1 MTTFKDL
8 NLSKQLI
15 NALTDIGF
23 DTPTPIQ
30 EKAFP
35 VIMSG
40 KDVVGIAQTGTG
52 KTFSYLLPILRQITY
67 SEQRQP
73 RVLIVV
79 PTRELVMQ
87 VVGEIEKLS
96 KYMNVRF
103 TGVYGGGNINIQKHI
118 YISTYTLITTNDFCY

>member
-52 KTFSYLLPILRQITY
+52 KTFSYLLTLLRQISFNCCSY
-67 SEQRQP
+67 
-73 RVLIVV
+73 
-79 PTRELVMQ
+79 TRISNASSWRNRKAQQIHECSFYRR
-87 VVGEIEKLS
+87 IW
-96 KYMNVRF
+96 RW
-103 TGVYGGGNINIQKHI
+103 KH
-118 YISTYTLITTNDFCY
+118 